1 MTREELVIKIMSAL
15 HRSNSTHSV
24 FLLRG

>member
-1 MTREELVIKIMSAL
+1 MSAL